1 MKFRNTGLLLAAVA
15 ASYMGLP
22 SQAHAFTIDEG
33 IEGQW
38 YESGIDGRRGWGF
51 TYIPTEPEQGELFV
65 TGYVYDAGGNPYWVA
80 GNSTVFDGQF
90 SVDINLLYL
99 EGGAFGPEAGNPVV
113 ADDAFGTLNVE
124 FHTCNEATF
133 SFAGI
138 EGVSDFE
145 AEFSHL
151 KTIFGGN
158 SADNCV
164 YQKAFSGCPAGTSA
178 GIVERSCVLQGTST
192 SDLTLTNDTTWV
204 LSGGVFIGEKSDIG
218 DAVPADGPVLTI
230 EPGTRIVGSGGTGN
244 ALYIQRGS
252 KIIAEGLP
260 HAPIVM
266 TGSTYASEGATAGQW
281 GGLVIN
287 GAAPLNTC
295 TEGVCEAVGEG
306 DSGAYGGD
314 DPLDDSGVLRY
325 LRVQF
330 AGEKIND
337 EDELNGI
344 AFQGVGAG
352 TVVDYVQVH
361 RNADDGIEFFG
372 GTVSAKHL
380 VLTDIEDDSV
390 DWTQGWQGNL
400 QYVLV
405 KQIQDETVDTDR
417 GMELDNLE
425 QNFNAEPRSG
435 GTMANFTLIG
445 KAGELGIN
453 PRRGTY
459 GHFGNF
465 IVTDFGSCLDIDDQ
479 ATFDQATAGNLTFTN
494 TILNCATTIV
504 EDDDGADPFDVTA
517 WFNGQTGNQNGVD
530 PMMDGVFLPEGSPY
544 LSGYPLD
551 ETIYADDFFDNVDYI
566 GAFRSRASA
575 WIWGWTEFLQD

>member
-1 MKFRNTGLLLAAVA
+1 M
-15 ASYMGLP
+15 
-22 SQAHAFTIDEG
+22 
-33 IEGQW
+33 
-38 YESGIDGRRGWGF
+38 
-51 TYIPTEPEQGELFV
+51 

-178 GIVERSCVLQGTST
+178 GIVERSCVLEGTYT

-266 TGSTYASEGATAGQW
+266 TGENWEGTGALAQDW

-287 GAAPLNTC
+287 GAAPINDGIDCQTLPTPP
-295 TEGVCEAVGEG
+295 CEAVGEG

-314 DPLDDSGVLRY
+314 DPLDNSGVLRY
-325 LRVQF
+325 VRVQF

-337 EDELNGI
+337 EDDFTVTGI
-344 AFQGVGAG
+344 VEKPPAQSHFVFDMLCSFETLYAGNREMMESWSSNFGYFTYLLLEEKADGAIQPSG
-352 TVVDYVQVH
+352 
-361 RNADDGIEFFG
+361 AEIIGIEEDRANEVVVARRFG
-372 GTVSAKHL
+372 GHRPRLGVELGDRLGEFARLHHL
-380 VLTDIEDDSV
+380 ADKPVADRHL
-390 DWTQGWQGNL
+390 G
-400 QYVLV
+400 
-405 KQIQDETVDTDR
+405 DTA
-417 GMELDNLE
+417 GGAYFVTL
-425 QNFNAEPRSG
+425 FNARVV
-435 GTMANFTLIG
+435 AQN
-445 KAGELGIN
+445 N
-453 PRRGTY
+453 RR
-459 GHFGNF
+459 H
-465 IVTDFGSCLDIDDQ
+465 
-479 ATFDQATAGNLTFTN
+479 A
-494 TILNCATTIV
+494 
-504 EDDDGADPFDVTA
+504 
-517 WFNGQTGNQNGVD
+517 
-530 PMMDGVFLPEGSPY
+530 VFL
-544 LSGYPLD
+544 
-551 ETIYADDFFDNVDYI
+551 
-566 GAFRSRASA
+566 
-575 WIWGWTEFLQD
+575 